1 MDKENKKEEEPSIV
15 LRRRGNGMLKQVAV
29 GAAEQSKSRDRF
41 SPSSAGSTNLSLCW
55 RNISLF
61 QKREFLLV
69 PDIISSLSEYR
80 IDLLLNRI

>member
-1 MDKENKKEEEPSIV
+1 
-15 LRRRGNGMLKQVAV
+15 MLKQAAV
-29 GAAEQSKSRDRF
+29 RAAEQSKSRERCL
-41 SPSSAGSTNLSLCW
+41 PASAGSTNLSLCW

-80 IDLLLNRI
+80 IDALLNRIQT